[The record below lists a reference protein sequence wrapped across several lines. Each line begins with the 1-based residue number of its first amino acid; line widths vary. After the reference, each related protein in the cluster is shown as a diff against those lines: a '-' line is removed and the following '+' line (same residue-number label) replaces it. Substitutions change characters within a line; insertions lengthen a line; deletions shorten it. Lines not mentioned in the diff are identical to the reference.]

1 MLNSGD
7 SKQMTLAADFCHY
20 LLFHDK
26 NLSMNDLVGYD
37 QKARDFIIKQ
47 DMVKVWTT
55 LNSTMGP
62 TSNQLKDLTM
72 RRAKS
77 NLSAYS
83 AGDFV
88 RDRLIDE
95 EEIKRNIAAGFS
107 DKLGK
112 VKVVDQGSL
121 QPVIEEIK
129 AEETAETPPTQ
140 AELLIHVVGPRL
152 STMRANSRAGSRQ

>member
-1 MLNSGD
+1 MLNSGARE
-7 SKQMTLAADFCHY
+7 QMTLAADFCHY

-95 EEIKRNIAAGFS
+95 EEIKRNIVAGFS

-121 QPVIEEIK
+121 
-129 AEETAETPPTQ
+129 
-140 AELLIHVVGPRL
+140 
-152 STMRANSRAGSRQ
+152 